1 MSPHVALVTGA
12 AQGLGRSI
20 AGRLLAD
27 GWAVSAADLTP
38 TPIDADE
45 SLSCTVDVSS
55 QDDVARYVE
64 RTLERFGRVDAVVN
78 NAGIGGPSKAVVDT
92 DPADFV
98 RVLEV
103 NLVGS
108 FLVARAAAAVM
119 IGAGRGG
126 RIVNLGS
133 LFGQQGVA
141 GGAAYSASKS
151 GITALTHSLALE
163 LAPHGITVNNVMP
176 GYTRTARVEELAE
189 RTAALEGKT
198 PEAAYEAWESQIPMG
213 RLGEPAEFGAMVAF
227 LCSAQASYTTGASVP
242 VDGGWIRSLL

>member
-1 MSPHVALVTGA
+1 MSPRVALVTGA

-108 FLVARAAAAVM
+108 FLVARAAASVM

-163 LAPHGITVNNVMP
+163 LAPHGITVNTVAP
-176 GYTRTARVEELAE
+176 GNMWTQMHADEVAVRAARAN
-189 RTAALEGKT
+189 RT
-198 PEAAYEAWESQIPMG
+198 PEEEREAIRGSIPLGRHGTGDDIAGAVAWLLSEDAAY
-213 RLGEPAEFGAMVAF
+213 V
-227 LCSAQASYTTGASVP
+227 TGQTVSVN
-242 VDGGWIRSLL
+242 GGVYLT